1 MNTAKWNELR
11 EHAKL
16 QKQKY
21 SEMGSSIGNLG
32 THIWQD
38 VLNKMWSLENKRIKK
53 EIKSYA

>member
-38 VLNKMWSLENKRIKK
+38 ILNKMWSIENKK
-53 EIKSYA
+53 